1 MYDKIKK
8 RVHRTSCDES
18 VFMHC
23 ISEFLYLRIFSP
35 RNNVIFHRTLI
46 EKWTKLHDILIFLSS
61 NTFLSKNKVFM
72 EFELVYIRRA
82 KYLLLC
88 VYVLETFF
96 NDSQHE
102 DLDFLFSPFPR
113 ERKMLQKKKIAL
125 MIVSI
130 LNEDSR

>member
-1 MYDKIKK
+1 
-8 RVHRTSCDES
+8 
-18 VFMHC
+18 
-23 ISEFLYLRIFSP
+23 
-35 RNNVIFHRTLI
+35 
-46 EKWTKLHDILIFLSS
+46 
-61 NTFLSKNKVFM
+61 M

-82 KYLLLC
+82 KYLLLF

-96 NDSQHE
+96 NDSQHKH
-102 DLDFLFSPFPR
+102 LDFLFSPFPR